1 MRVGRKVLAR
11 KLIRILLVGTL
22 GLSAGAPARYVEVW
36 NPPEARAS
44 AIPAKPKAVKR
55 RHVSVPRVRQ
65 VRPPA
70 KVVSAPKVRT
80 APHQGLTYDDIP
92 RKRTPE
98 GNVLR
103 VSGAHSRA
111 HLER

>member
-1 MRVGRKVLAR
+1 MAR
-11 KLIRILLVGTL
+11 KLIRFLLVATL
-22 GLSAGAPARYVEVW
+22 GVSASAQARYVEMW

-44 AIPAKPKAVKR
+44 AIPAKAKAVKR
-55 RHVSVPRVRQ
+55 RHVSVQHARPSH
-65 VRPPA
+65 PPA
-70 KVVSAPKVRT
+70 KVVATPKVRPS
-80 APHQGLTYDDIP
+80 PHQGLTYDDIP
-92 RKRTPE
+92 RKLTPE